1 MAAIERSFGTT
12 PGVMLWDGS
21 RRAASVYSRNV
32 GGDFLNFRVGSDDIF
47 DIETGSRWTV
57 DGLAIEG
64 PLVGSRLERL
74 GQTYQAYWGAWQA
87 FFPQARIWGQQQGP
101 GGSAQ

>member
-1 MAAIERSFGTT
+1 MAAIERSFGPT
-12 PGVMLWDGS
+12 PGVMLWDAS

-32 GGDFLNFRVGSDDIF
+32 GGDFLNFRVGSDGIF
-47 DIETGSRWTV
+47 DIETGTRWTV
-57 DGLAIEG
+57 DGLAIQG
-64 PLVGSRLERL
+64 QLFGSRLERL

-87 FFPQARIWGQQQGP
+87 FFPQVWIWGQQGP